1 MIWTNHYFG
10 PLGILEIVGISF
22 SMLIT
27 LISFIIIILDSKCL
41 LIILLITIL
50 ISSIFTFIISIFL
63 FIGTQVR
70 YWNESLGCHTQYKG
84 LYQAWK
90 SVDIYLQSVDETLCS
105 IDCPCYFNRTTTMKY
120 LNNPNINFYYNNWY
134 VRNVSIDALRIQD
147 CNKSSRKKSYN
158 NYLMRNAYY
167 NYTLNTYWFDWY
179 FSKVEK
185 YFKCTGFCGLTYY
198 NENMRTNAKI
208 VKYLFSDLSKVP
220 ENFGCLDSFI
230 HWLQRMMNSV
240 GSFFVIIFFFQI
252 ILCCVILCMIIKGN
266 NSNYDIDNGSENDI
280 EEKIELN
287 NKIDNSIKD
296 NNKNKEYKGNEKND
310 ENLLLNSGINS
321 SKISDIKK
329 TNDDSYLITGSNI
342 FNLGK
347 DNNSLKNTQKIE
359 LENLKKDNEN
369 ENINNL
375 DNNLI
380 QKFNNEKEISL
391 INDSQY
397 IQDINDYTNAP
408 KLKKIKKKSQNKKE
422 VNEDKK
428 HIVFNPSNN
437 A

>member
-10 PLGILEIVGISF
+10 PLGILEIVAISF

-27 LISFIIIILDSKCL
+27 LISFIIITLNSKIL
-41 LIILLITIL
+41 LIILLITLL

-63 FIGTQVR
+63 FIGTQIR

-84 LYQAWK
+84 LYRAWK

-120 LNNPNINFYYNNWY
+120 LNNPNTNYYYNNWY

-198 NENMRTNAKI
+198 NENLRTNGKI
-208 VKYLFSDLSKVP
+208 LKYLFSDLSNVP
-220 ENFGCLDSFI
+220 DNFGCLDSFI
-230 HWLQRMMNSV
+230 HWLQRMMNAV
-240 GSFFVIIFFFQI
+240 GSFFVFIFVFQI
-252 ILCCVILCMIIKGN
+252 ILCAIILCMIVKGDN
-266 NSNYDIDNGSENDI
+266 YNFDDVSNGDI
-280 EEKIELN
+280 EEKIELKDKFDNDMKIIKNEN
-287 NKIDNSIKD
+287 NKK
-296 NNKNKEYKGNEKND
+296 KND
-310 ENLLLNSGINS
+310 EEDLFLKSGINS
-321 SKISDIKK
+321 SKISDLKKTYNDSNIINNSIPIKK
-329 TNDDSYLITGSNI
+329 ERESNP
-342 FNLGK
+342 F
-347 DNNSLKNTQKIE
+347 KNIE
-359 LENLKKDNEN
+359 LESLKK
-369 ENINNL
+369 NNQDI

-380 QKFNNEKEISL
+380 QNFNNEKEISL
-391 INDSQY
+391 VDDSNL
-397 IQDINDYTNAP
+397 QDVNDYTIAP
-408 KLKKIKKKSQNKKE
+408 QLKKKLTKNSQKNIHI
-422 VNEDKK
+422 NENKK
-428 HIVFNPSNN
+428 HIIFNPSNN

>member
-10 PLGILEIVGISF
+10 PLGILEIVAISF

-27 LISFIIIILDSKCL
+27 LISFIIITLNSKIL
-41 LIILLITIL
+41 LIILLITLL

-63 FIGTQVR
+63 FIGTQIR

-84 LYQAWK
+84 LYRAWK

-120 LNNPNINFYYNNWY
+120 LYNPNTNYYYNNWY

-198 NENMRTNAKI
+198 NENLRTNGKI
-208 VKYLFSDLSKVP
+208 LKYLFSDLSNVP
-220 ENFGCLDSFI
+220 DNFGCLDSFI
-230 HWLQRMMNSV
+230 HWLQRMMNAV
-240 GSFFVIIFFFQI
+240 GSFFVFIFVFQI
-252 ILCCVILCMIIKGN
+252 ILCAIILCMIVKGDN
-266 NSNYDIDNGSENDI
+266 YNFDDVSNGDI
-280 EEKIELN
+280 EEKIELKDKFDDDKKNIKNEN
-287 NKIDNSIKD
+287 NKK
-296 NNKNKEYKGNEKND
+296 KND
-310 ENLLLNSGINS
+310 EEDLFLKSGINS
-321 SKISDIKK
+321 NKISDLKKTYNDSNIINNSIPIKK
-329 TNDDSYLITGSNI
+329 ERESNP
-342 FNLGK
+342 F
-347 DNNSLKNTQKIE
+347 KNIE
-359 LENLKKDNEN
+359 LESLKK
-369 ENINNL
+369 NNQDI

-380 QKFNNEKEISL
+380 QNFNNEKEISL
-391 INDSQY
+391 VDDSNL
-397 IQDINDYTNAP
+397 QDVNDYTKAP
-408 KLKKIKKKSQNKKE
+408 QLKKN
-422 VNEDKK
+422 
-428 HIVFNPSNN
+428 
-437 A
+437 

>member
-10 PLGILEIVGISF
+10 PLGILEIVAISF

-27 LISFIIIILDSKCL
+27 LISFIIITLNSKIL
-41 LIILLITIL
+41 LIILLITLL

-63 FIGTQVR
+63 FIGTQIR

-84 LYQAWK
+84 LYRAWK

-120 LNNPNINFYYNNWY
+120 LNNPNTNYYYNNWY

-198 NENMRTNAKI
+198 NENLRTNGKI
-208 VKYLFSDLSKVP
+208 LKYLFSDLSNVP
-220 ENFGCLDSFI
+220 DNFGCLDSFI
-230 HWLQRMMNSV
+230 HWLQRMMNAV
-240 GSFFVIIFFFQI
+240 GSFFVFIFVFQI
-252 ILCCVILCMIIKGN
+252 ILCAIILCMIVKGDN
-266 NSNYDIDNGSENDI
+266 YNFDDVSNGDI
-280 EEKIELN
+280 EEKIELKDKFDNDMKIIKNEN
-287 NKIDNSIKD
+287 NKKK
-296 NNKNKEYKGNEKND
+296 NNEEDLFLK
-310 ENLLLNSGINS
+310 SGINS
-321 SKISDIKK
+321 SKISDLKKTYNDSNIINNSIPIKK
-329 TNDDSYLITGSNI
+329 ERESNP
-342 FNLGK
+342 F
-347 DNNSLKNTQKIE
+347 KNIE
-359 LENLKKDNEN
+359 LESLKK
-369 ENINNL
+369 NNQDI

-380 QKFNNEKEISL
+380 QNFNNEKEISL
-391 INDSQY
+391 VDDSNL
-397 IQDINDYTNAP
+397 QDVNDYTIAP
-408 KLKKIKKKSQNKKE
+408 QLKKKLTKNSQKNIHI
-422 VNEDKK
+422 NENKK
-428 HIVFNPSNN
+428 HIIFNPSNN

>member
-10 PLGILEIVGISF
+10 PLGILEIVAISF

-27 LISFIIIILDSKCL
+27 LISFIIITLNSKIL
-41 LIILLITIL
+41 LIILLITLL

-63 FIGTQVR
+63 FIGTQIR

-84 LYQAWK
+84 LYRAWK

-120 LNNPNINFYYNNWY
+120 LNNPNTNYYYNNWY

-198 NENMRTNAKI
+198 NENLRTNGKI
-208 VKYLFSDLSKVP
+208 LKYLFSDLSNVP
-220 ENFGCLDSFI
+220 DNFGCLDSFI
-230 HWLQRMMNSV
+230 HWLQRMMNAV
-240 GSFFVIIFFFQI
+240 GSFFVFIFVFQI
-252 ILCCVILCMIIKGN
+252 ILCAIILCMIVKGDN
-266 NSNYDIDNGSENDI
+266 YNFDDVSNGDI
-280 EEKIELN
+280 EEKIELKDKFDNDMKIIKNEN
-287 NKIDNSIKD
+287 NKK
-296 NNKNKEYKGNEKND
+296 KND
-310 ENLLLNSGINS
+310 EEDLFLKSGINS
-321 SKISDIKK
+321 SKISDLKKIYNDSNIINNSIPIKK
-329 TNDDSYLITGSNI
+329 ERESNP
-342 FNLGK
+342 F
-347 DNNSLKNTQKIE
+347 KNIE
-359 LENLKKDNEN
+359 LESLKK
-369 ENINNL
+369 NNQDI

-380 QKFNNEKEISL
+380 QNFNNEKEISL
-391 INDSQY
+391 VDDSNL
-397 IQDINDYTNAP
+397 QDVNDYTKAP
-408 KLKKIKKKSQNKKE
+408 QLKKKLTKNSQKNIHI
-422 VNEDKK
+422 NENKK
-428 HIVFNPSNN
+428 HIIFNPSNN

>member
-10 PLGILEIVGISF
+10 PLGILEIVAISF

-27 LISFIIIILDSKCL
+27 LISFIIITLNSKIL
-41 LIILLITIL
+41 LIILLITLL

-63 FIGTQVR
+63 FIGTQIR

-84 LYQAWK
+84 LYRAWK

-120 LNNPNINFYYNNWY
+120 LNNPNTNYYYNNWY

-198 NENMRTNAKI
+198 NENLRTNGKI
-208 VKYLFSDLSKVP
+208 LKYLFSDLSNVP
-220 ENFGCLDSFI
+220 DNFGCLDSFI
-230 HWLQRMMNSV
+230 HWLQRMMNAV
-240 GSFFVIIFFFQI
+240 GSFFVFIFVFQI
-252 ILCCVILCMIIKGN
+252 ILCAIILCMIVKGDN
-266 NSNYDIDNGSENDI
+266 YNFDDLSNGDI
-280 EEKIELN
+280 EEKIELKDKFDNDMKIIKNEN
-287 NKIDNSIKD
+287 NKK
-296 NNKNKEYKGNEKND
+296 KND
-310 ENLLLNSGINS
+310 EEDLFLKSGINS
-321 SKISDIKK
+321 SKISDLKKKYNDSNIINNSIPIKK
-329 TNDDSYLITGSNI
+329 ERESNP
-342 FNLGK
+342 F
-347 DNNSLKNTQKIE
+347 KNIE
-359 LENLKKDNEN
+359 LESLKK
-369 ENINNL
+369 NNQDI

-380 QKFNNEKEISL
+380 QNFNNEKEISL
-391 INDSQY
+391 VDDSNL
-397 IQDINDYTNAP
+397 QDVNDYTKAP
-408 KLKKIKKKSQNKKE
+408 QLKKKLTKNSQKNIHI
-422 VNEDKK
+422 NENKK
-428 HIVFNPSNN
+428 HIIFNPSNN

>member
-10 PLGILEIVGISF
+10 PLGILEIVAISF

-27 LISFIIIILDSKCL
+27 LISFIIITLNSKIL
-41 LIILLITIL
+41 LIILLITLL

-63 FIGTQVR
+63 FIGTQIR

-84 LYQAWK
+84 LYRAWK

-120 LNNPNINFYYNNWY
+120 LNNPNTNYYYNNWY

-198 NENMRTNAKI
+198 NENLRTNGKI
-208 VKYLFSDLSKVP
+208 LKYLFSDLSNVP
-220 ENFGCLDSFI
+220 DNFGCLDSFI
-230 HWLQRMMNSV
+230 HWLQRMMNAV
-240 GSFFVIIFFFQI
+240 GSFFVFIFVFQI
-252 ILCCVILCMIIKGN
+252 ILCAIILCMIVKGDN
-266 NSNYDIDNGSENDI
+266 YNFDDLSNGDV
-280 EEKIELN
+280 EEKIELKDKFDNDMKIIKNEN
-287 NKIDNSIKD
+287 NKK
-296 NNKNKEYKGNEKND
+296 KND
-310 ENLLLNSGINS
+310 EEDLFLKSGINS
-321 SKISDIKK
+321 SKISDLKKTYNDSNIINNSIPIKK
-329 TNDDSYLITGSNI
+329 ERESNP
-342 FNLGK
+342 F
-347 DNNSLKNTQKIE
+347 KNIE
-359 LENLKKDNEN
+359 LESLKK
-369 ENINNL
+369 NNQDI

-380 QKFNNEKEISL
+380 QNFNNEKEISL
-391 INDSQY
+391 VDDSNL
-397 IQDINDYTNAP
+397 QDVNDYTIAP
-408 KLKKIKKKSQNKKE
+408 QLKKKLTKNSQKNIHI
-422 VNEDKK
+422 NENKK
-428 HIVFNPSNN
+428 HIIFNPSNN

>member
-1 MIWTNHYFG
+1 
-10 PLGILEIVGISF
+10 
-22 SMLIT
+22 MLIT

-120 LNNPNINFYYNNWY
+120 LNNPNTNYYYNNWY

-198 NENMRTNAKI
+198 NENLRTNGKI
-208 VKYLFSDLSKVP
+208 LKYLFSDLSNVP
-220 ENFGCLDSFI
+220 DNFGCLDSFI
-230 HWLQRMMNSV
+230 HWLQRMMNAV
-240 GSFFVIIFFFQI
+240 GSFFVFIFVFQI
-252 ILCCVILCMIIKGN
+252 ILCAIILCMIVKGDN
-266 NSNYDIDNGSENDI
+266 YNFDDVSNGDI
-280 EEKIELN
+280 EEKIELKDKFDNDMKIIKNEN
-287 NKIDNSIKD
+287 NKK
-296 NNKNKEYKGNEKND
+296 KND
-310 ENLLLNSGINS
+310 EEDLFLKSGINS
-321 SKISDIKK
+321 SKISDLKKKYNDSNIINNSIPIKK
-329 TNDDSYLITGSNI
+329 ERESNP
-342 FNLGK
+342 F
-347 DNNSLKNTQKIE
+347 KNIE
-359 LENLKKDNEN
+359 LESLKK
-369 ENINNL
+369 NNQDI

-380 QKFNNEKEISL
+380 QNFNNEKEISL
-391 INDSQY
+391 VDDSNL
-397 IQDINDYTNAP
+397 QDVNDYTKAP
-408 KLKKIKKKSQNKKE
+408 QLKKKLTKNSQKNMHI
-422 VNEDKK
+422 NENKK
-428 HIVFNPSNN
+428 HIIFNPSNN

>member
-10 PLGILEIVGISF
+10 PLGILEIVAISF

-27 LISFIIIILDSKCL
+27 LISFIIITLNSKIL
-41 LIILLITIL
+41 LIILLITLL

-63 FIGTQVR
+63 FIGTQIR

-84 LYQAWK
+84 LYRAWK

-120 LNNPNINFYYNNWY
+120 LNNPNTNYYYNNWY

-198 NENMRTNAKI
+198 NENLRTNGKI
-208 VKYLFSDLSKVP
+208 LKYLFSDLSNVP
-220 ENFGCLDSFI
+220 DNFGCLDSFI
-230 HWLQRMMNSV
+230 HWLQRMMNAV
-240 GSFFVIIFFFQI
+240 GSFFVFIFVFQI
-252 ILCCVILCMIIKGN
+252 ILCAIILCMIVKGDN
-266 NSNYDIDNGSENDI
+266 YNFDDVSNGDI
-280 EEKIELN
+280 EEKIELKDKFDNDMKIIKNEN
-287 NKIDNSIKD
+287 NKK
-296 NNKNKEYKGNEKND
+296 KND
-310 ENLLLNSGINS
+310 EEDLFLKSGINS
-321 SKISDIKK
+321 SKISDLKKTYNDSNIINNSIPIKK
-329 TNDDSYLITGSNI
+329 ERESNP
-342 FNLGK
+342 F
-347 DNNSLKNTQKIE
+347 KNIE
-359 LENLKKDNEN
+359 LESLKK
-369 ENINNL
+369 NNQDI

-380 QKFNNEKEISL
+380 QNFNNEKEISL
-391 INDSQY
+391 VNDNEL
-397 IQDINDYTNAP
+397 IQD
-408 KLKKIKKKSQNKKE
+408 
-422 VNEDKK
+422 V
-428 HIVFNPSNN
+428 
-437 A
+437 

>member
-10 PLGILEIVGISF
+10 PLGILEIVAISF

-27 LISFIIIILDSKCL
+27 LISFIIITLNSKIL
-41 LIILLITIL
+41 LIILLITLL

-63 FIGTQVR
+63 FIGTQIR

-84 LYQAWK
+84 LYRAWK

-105 IDCPCYFNRTTTMKY
+105 IDCPCYFNRTTTMRY
-120 LNNPNINFYYNNWY
+120 LNNPNTNYYYNNWY

-198 NENMRTNAKI
+198 NENLRTNGKI
-208 VKYLFSDLSKVP
+208 LKYLFSDLSNVP
-220 ENFGCLDSFI
+220 DNFGCLDSFI
-230 HWLQRMMNSV
+230 HWLQRMMNAV
-240 GSFFVIIFFFQI
+240 GSFFVFIFVFQI
-252 ILCCVILCMIIKGN
+252 ILCAIILCMIVKGDN
-266 NSNYDIDNGSENDI
+266 YNFDDLSNGDV
-280 EEKIELN
+280 EEKIELKDKFDNDMKNIKNEN
-287 NKIDNSIKD
+287 NKK
-296 NNKNKEYKGNEKND
+296 KND
-310 ENLLLNSGINS
+310 EEDLILKSGINS
-321 SKISDIKK
+321 SKISDLKKTYNDSNIINNSIPIKK
-329 TNDDSYLITGSNI
+329 ERESNP
-342 FNLGK
+342 F
-347 DNNSLKNTQKIE
+347 KNIE
-359 LENLKKDNEN
+359 LESLKK
-369 ENINNL
+369 NNQDI

-380 QKFNNEKEISL
+380 QNFNNEKEISL
-391 INDSQY
+391 VDDSNL
-397 IQDINDYTNAP
+397 QDVNDYTKAP
-408 KLKKIKKKSQNKKE
+408 QLKKKLTKNSQKNIHI
-422 VNEDKK
+422 NENKK
-428 HIVFNPSNN
+428 HIIFNPSNN

>member
-10 PLGILEIVGISF
+10 PLGILEIVAISF

-27 LISFIIIILDSKCL
+27 LISFIIITLNSKIL
-41 LIILLITIL
+41 LIILLITLL

-63 FIGTQVR
+63 FIGTQIR

-84 LYQAWK
+84 LYRAWK

-120 LNNPNINFYYNNWY
+120 LNNPNTNYYYNNWY

-198 NENMRTNAKI
+198 NENLRTNGKI
-208 VKYLFSDLSKVP
+208 LKYLFSDLSNVP
-220 ENFGCLDSFI
+220 DNFGCLDSFI
-230 HWLQRMMNSV
+230 HWLQRMMNAV
-240 GSFFVIIFFFQI
+240 GSFFVFIFVFQI
-252 ILCCVILCMIIKGN
+252 ILCAIILCMIVKGDN
-266 NSNYDIDNGSENDI
+266 YNFDDLSNGDV
-280 EEKIELN
+280 EEKIELKDKFDDDKKNIKNEN
-287 NKIDNSIKD
+287 NKK
-296 NNKNKEYKGNEKND
+296 KNHEEDLFLK
-310 ENLLLNSGINS
+310 SGINS
-321 SKISDIKK
+321 SKISDLKKKTYNDSNIINNSIPIKK
-329 TNDDSYLITGSNI
+329 ERESNP
-342 FNLGK
+342 F
-347 DNNSLKNTQKIE
+347 KNIE
-359 LENLKKDNEN
+359 LESLKK
-369 ENINNL
+369 NNQDI

-380 QKFNNEKEISL
+380 QNFNNEKEISL
-391 INDSQY
+391 VDDSNL
-397 IQDINDYTNAP
+397 QDVNDYTKAP
-408 KLKKIKKKSQNKKE
+408 QLKKKLTKNSQKNIHI
-422 VNEDKK
+422 NENKK
-428 HIVFNPSNN
+428 HIIFNPSNN

>member
-10 PLGILEIVGISF
+10 PLGILEIVAISF

-27 LISFIIIILDSKCL
+27 LISFIIITLNSKIL
-41 LIILLITIL
+41 LIILLITLL

-63 FIGTQVR
+63 FIGTQIR

-84 LYQAWK
+84 LYRAWK

-120 LNNPNINFYYNNWY
+120 LNNPNTNYYYNNWY

-198 NENMRTNAKI
+198 NENLRTNGKI
-208 VKYLFSDLSKVP
+208 LKYLFSDLSNVP
-220 ENFGCLDSFI
+220 DNFGCLDSFI
-230 HWLQRMMNSV
+230 HWLQRMMNAV
-240 GSFFVIIFFFQI
+240 GSFFVFIFVFQI
-252 ILCCVILCMIIKGN
+252 ILCAIILCMIVKGDN
-266 NSNYDIDNGSENDI
+266 YNFDDLSNGDV
-280 EEKIELN
+280 EEKIELKDKFDDDKKNIKNEN
-287 NKIDNSIKD
+287 NKK
-296 NNKNKEYKGNEKND
+296 KND
-310 ENLLLNSGINS
+310 EEDLFLKSGINS
-321 SKISDIKK
+321 SKISDLKKIYNDSNIINNSIPIKK
-329 TNDDSYLITGSNI
+329 ERESNP
-342 FNLGK
+342 F
-347 DNNSLKNTQKIE
+347 KNIE
-359 LENLKKDNEN
+359 LESLKK
-369 ENINNL
+369 NNQDI

-380 QKFNNEKEISL
+380 QNFNNEKEISL
-391 INDSQY
+391 VDDSNL
-397 IQDINDYTNAP
+397 QDVNDYTKAP
-408 KLKKIKKKSQNKKE
+408 QLKKKLTKNSQKNIHI
-422 VNEDKK
+422 NENKK
-428 HIVFNPSNN
+428 HIIFNPSNN